1 MTAFN
6 VLAIDQQAPN
16 AAGQF
21 VTSLHETGFAVLKGH
36 PIGKDEIDEMYAGWA
51 DFFASDERFA
61 CVVPRR
67 HE

>member
-21 VTSLHETGFAVLKGH
+21 VTSLHETGFAVLHGH
-36 PIGKDEIDEMYAGWA
+36 PILEDEIEGMYGAWA
-51 DFFASDERFA
+51 RFFVR
-61 CVVPRR
+61 
-67 HE
+67 